1 MVFFKDYTCP
11 SSQLKYL
18 IVGTEGSTVET
29 KFLVQDSFVGR
40 YVDPWPQLRNTLHM
54 RSWTS
59 EYDHKSNKASKAWYL
74 DKPNPQCKNIASTL
88 SNLGR
93 RMILEELCWG
103 DNIVLEG
110 EYHYILGYWEWT
122 EDVLSK
128 NGQSLNNACISDAVF
143 ASFFTYD
150 RNYNII
156 QAFCEAWCP
165 QTNTLLTSIGETSIS
180 LWDLHILGGL
190 PISGVPYE
198 EVIPNST
205 ELTGNF
211 IWPETFKIASLM
223 ASGKRVSLAVPV
235 LASIYHGLNKISN
248 SSQLDHI
255 RVCFPIHYVYG
266 WLAYYL
272 KTHYPLTS
280 GPSLPRMV
288 VYSGEGAAKYFDKD
302 EARKR
307 VHWGE
312 SIVWNATI
320 LSRPHPT
327 YYIDDGKA
335 PELEL
340 AYFMSLRF
348 NYLPLRRGGSFVIEP
363 YSPHRF
369 SRQFGFHQD
378 IPGYLENDIRAE
390 SLDEGLRYWRIC
402 ISRATMSKVTFPPAV
417 TSAKKLYTT
426 QYSSWWERSYGMVLE
441 DNLDVMVEKAGSE
454 FVTLLE
460 DKSQDIEKT
469 LSKVPVLASI
479 YHGLNKISNSSQ
491 LDHIRVCFPIHYV
504 YGWLAYY
511 LKTHYPLT
519 SGPSLP
525 RMVVYSGE
533 GAAKYF
539 DKDEARKRVH
549 RGESIVWNATMLSRP
564 HPTYYIDDGKA
575 PELELA
581 YFMSLRF
588 NYLPLRRGG
597 SFVIEPY
604 SPHRFSCPFGFHQDI
619 PGYLENDIRV
629 ESPDEGL
636 RYWHI
641 CISRATMSKA
651 TFPPAVTSAKKLYT
665 TQYSSWWERSYG
677 MVLEDNL
684 DFMVE
689 KAGSEFVT
697 LLEDKIQ
704 DIEKTLSKVKT
715 PLAPQHQSKKLNSSK
730 VSKKEVVHTS
740 TDKEKC
746 PQFLFSS
753 KRALQETSKT
763 SKDRCWKR
771 QRVEPSGAEVVDLRV
786 VEVQSV
792 DSPSRSMTI
801 QSDKAQSISNIEQE
815 QKTSSTSRGQTL
827 KGLTH
832 NSNGFSRVLPKSNG
846 AMSVFEGKGVVF
858 NHKRK
863 YILGLWEEICGK
875 LSRTSLDN
883 ISSYKNDICEIF
895 KEMSEMNLLDLSP
908 LKSLVDSLFDHATSY
923 DQEHSNFVDKAYAD
937 KKMELISNAKGR
949 LELFKVKRVRRQN
962 MFLLTG
968 NH

>member
-18 IVGTEGSTVET
+18 IVGIEGSVVET

-74 DKPNPQCKNIASTL
+74 EKPNPQRTNIASTL

-93 RMILEELCWG
+93 RMILEELRWG

-110 EYHYILGYWEWT
+110 EYHCIPGYWEWT

-143 ASFFTYD
+143 ASLFTYD
-150 RNYNII
+150 RNSNII
-156 QAFCEAWCP
+156 QAFC
-165 QTNTLLTSIGETSIS
+165 
-180 LWDLHILGGL
+180 GL

-205 ELTGNF
+205 ELTDRKYELAPPRKEKKSRRLSSTHNPTGEIPTEINTWSSNQEMVFSKLGAKHQKYETYLTAFLSCWLCAFVFPSEERNF
-211 IWPETFKIASLM
+211 IRPETFKIASLM

-272 KTHYPLTS
+272 KTHFPLTS
-280 GPSLPRMV
+280 GLSLPRMV

-307 VHWGE
+307 VHRGE
-312 SIVWNATI
+312 SIVWNATM

-402 ISRATMSKVTFPPAV
+402 ISRATMSKSTFPPAV

-469 LSKVPVLASI
+469 LSKV
-479 YHGLNKISNSSQ
+479 
-491 LDHIRVCFPIHYV
+491 
-504 YGWLAYY
+504 
-511 LKTHYPLT
+511 
-519 SGPSLP
+519 
-525 RMVVYSGE
+525 
-533 GAAKYF
+533 
-539 DKDEARKRVH
+539 
-549 RGESIVWNATMLSRP
+549 
-564 HPTYYIDDGKA
+564 
-575 PELELA
+575 
-581 YFMSLRF
+581 
-588 NYLPLRRGG
+588 
-597 SFVIEPY
+597 
-604 SPHRFSCPFGFHQDI
+604 
-619 PGYLENDIRV
+619 
-629 ESPDEGL
+629 
-636 RYWHI
+636 
-641 CISRATMSKA
+641 
-651 TFPPAVTSAKKLYT
+651 
-665 TQYSSWWERSYG
+665 
-677 MVLEDNL
+677 
-684 DFMVE
+684 
-689 KAGSEFVT
+689 
-697 LLEDKIQ
+697 
-704 DIEKTLSKVKT
+704 KTL
-715 PLAPQHQSKKLNSSK
+715 LAPQHQSKKLNSSK
-730 VSKKEVVHTS
+730 LSKKEVVHTS

-753 KRALQETSKT
+753 KRALKETSKT
-763 SKDRCWKR
+763 SNDRCWKR
-771 QRVEPSGAEVVDLRV
+771 QRVEPTGVEVVDLRV
-786 VEVQSV
+786 VEVQTV

-801 QSDKAQSISNIEQE
+801 QSDKVNAAGHPLGLPHEMPQVSDESTAISKPKAQSISNIEQE
-815 QKTSSTSRGQTL
+815 QNTSSTSRGQTL
-827 KGLTH
+827 KGLTP

-875 LSRTSLDN
+875 LSRTYLDN
-883 ISSYKNDICEIF
+883 ISSYKDDICEIF

-923 DQEHSNFVDKAYAD
+923 DQEHSNFVDKAHED
-937 KKMELISNAKGR
+937 KKMELISNAKER
-949 LELFKVKRVRRQN
+949 LELFKVEKGEKAKHVSFNKKSLKKVKRKLATLQREREGLEAVLEVAKKKVEEVQAKILATEDEISSYENMSLLMLEDSLRLEQKRECLEASRQD
-962 MFLLTG
+962 LT
-968 NH
+968 NYKLRLD

>member
-1 MVFFKDYTCP
+1 MVFFKDYTCL

-40 YVDPWPQLRNTLHM
+40 YVDPWPQLRNMLHM

-59 EYDHKSNKASKAWYL
+59 EYDHKSNKASKVWYL
-74 DKPNPQCKNIASTL
+74 EKPNPQRTNIANTI

-93 RMILEELCWG
+93 RMILKELRWG

-110 EYHYILGYWEWT
+110 EYHCIPGYWEWT
-122 EDVLSK
+122 EDVLCK

-143 ASFFTYD
+143 ASLFTYD
-150 RNYNII
+150 RNSNIV

-180 LWDLHILGGL
+180 LWDLHILGEIPTEINTWSSTQEMVFSKLGAKHQK
-190 PISGVPYE
+190 YE
-198 EVIPNST
+198 T
-205 ELTGNF
+205 YLTAFLSCWLCAFVFPSEEGNF

-223 ASGKRVSLAVPV
+223 ASSKR
-235 LASIYHGLNKISN
+235 
-248 SSQLDHI
+248 
-255 RVCFPIHYVYG
+255 
-266 WLAYYL
+266 LAYYL

-288 VYSGEGAAKYFDKD
+288 VYSGKGVAKYFDKD
-302 EARKR
+302 EAKKC
-307 VHWGE
+307 VHRGE
-312 SIVWNATI
+312 NIVWNATM
-320 LSRPHPT
+320 LSKPHPT
-327 YYIDDGKA
+327 YYIDNGKA

-348 NYLPLRRGGSFVIEP
+348 NYLPLKRGGSFVIEP

-402 ISRATMSKVTFPPAV
+402 ISRATMSKATFPPAV

-441 DNLDVMVEKAGSE
+441 DNLDVMVEKVVSE

-460 DKSQDIEKT
+460 DKS
-469 LSKVPVLASI
+469 
-479 YHGLNKISNSSQ
+479 
-491 LDHIRVCFPIHYV
+491 
-504 YGWLAYY
+504 
-511 LKTHYPLT
+511 
-519 SGPSLP
+519 
-525 RMVVYSGE
+525 
-533 GAAKYF
+533 
-539 DKDEARKRVH
+539 
-549 RGESIVWNATMLSRP
+549 
-564 HPTYYIDDGKA
+564 
-575 PELELA
+575 
-581 YFMSLRF
+581 
-588 NYLPLRRGG
+588 
-597 SFVIEPY
+597 
-604 SPHRFSCPFGFHQDI
+604 
-619 PGYLENDIRV
+619 
-629 ESPDEGL
+629 
-636 RYWHI
+636 
-641 CISRATMSKA
+641 
-651 TFPPAVTSAKKLYT
+651 
-665 TQYSSWWERSYG
+665 
-677 MVLEDNL
+677 
-684 DFMVE
+684 
-689 KAGSEFVT
+689 
-697 LLEDKIQ
+697 Q

-715 PLAPQHQSKKLNSSK
+715 PLAPQHQSKKINSSK

-753 KRALQETSKT
+753 KRAFQETSKT

-801 QSDKAQSISNIEQE
+801 QSDKVNATGHPLGSPHEMPQVSDESTAISRPKAQSISNIEQE

-827 KGLTH
+827 KGLTP
-832 NSNGFSRVLPKSNG
+832 NSNEFSRVLPKSNG

-863 YILGLWEEICGK
+863 YILGLWEEIYGK

-883 ISSYKNDICEIF
+883 ISSYKDDICEIF
-895 KEMSEMNLLDLSP
+895 KEMSEMNLLDISP

-923 DQEHSNFVDKAYAD
+923 DQEHSNFVDKAHED
-937 KKMELISNAKGR
+937 KKMELISNAKER
-949 LELFKVKRVRRQN
+949 LELFKVEEGEKAKHVSFNKKSLKKVKRKLATLQGEREGLEIVLEAAKKKVKEVQAKILATEDEISSYEN
-962 MFLLTG
+962 MSLLTLEDSIRLEQKRECLKASRQDLT
-968 NH
+968 NYKLC

>member
-1 MVFFKDYTCP
+1 MVFFKDYTCL

-18 IVGTEGSTVET
+18 IVGIEGSMVET

-74 DKPNPQCKNIASTL
+74 EKPNPQRTNIASTL

-93 RMILEELCWG
+93 RMILEELRWG

-110 EYHYILGYWEWT
+110 EYHCIPGYWEWT

-143 ASFFTYD
+143 ASLFTYD
-150 RNYNII
+150 RNSNII

-205 ELTGNF
+205 ELTGLDDKRERFLPRTCECMFAAFHHLKEKNNGNMRVSFNEWIQFWCKKDRKYELAPPRKEKKSRRLSSTHNPTGEIPIEINTWSSNQEMVFSKLGAKHQKYETYLTAFLSCWLCAFVFPSEEENF
-211 IWPETFKIASLM
+211 IRPETFKIASLM

-307 VHWGE
+307 VHRGK
-312 SIVWNATI
+312 SIVWNATM

-348 NYLPLRRGGSFVIEP
+348 NYLPLRRRGSFVIEP

-402 ISRATMSKVTFPPAV
+402 ISHATMSKATFPPVV

-441 DNLDVMVEKAGSE
+441 DNLDVM
-454 FVTLLE
+454 
-460 DKSQDIEKT
+460 KT
-469 LSKVPVLASI
+469 KV
-479 YHGLNKISNSSQ
+479 KI
-491 LDHIRVCFPIHYV
+491 
-504 YGWLAYY
+504 
-511 LKTHYPLT
+511 
-519 SGPSLP
+519 
-525 RMVVYSGE
+525 
-533 GAAKYF
+533 
-539 DKDEARKRVH
+539 
-549 RGESIVWNATMLSRP
+549 
-564 HPTYYIDDGKA
+564 
-575 PELELA
+575 
-581 YFMSLRF
+581 
-588 NYLPLRRGG
+588 LRRHFKK
-597 SFVIEPY
+597 SR
-604 SPHRFSCPFGFHQDI
+604 HRLLLNI
-619 PGYLENDIRV
+619 
-629 ESPDEGL
+629 
-636 RYWHI
+636 
-641 CISRATMSKA
+641 KA
-651 TFPPAVTSAKKLYT
+651 
-665 TQYSSWWERSYG
+665 RS
-677 MVLEDNL
+677 L
-684 DFMVE
+684 
-689 KAGSEFVT
+689 
-697 LLEDKIQ
+697 
-704 DIEKTLSKVKT
+704 T
-715 PLAPQHQSKKLNSSK
+715 PL
-730 VSKKEVVHTS
+730 
-740 TDKEKC
+740 
-746 PQFLFSS
+746 S

-771 QRVEPSGAEVVDLRV
+771 QRVEPTGAEVVDLRV

-792 DSPSRSMTI
+792 DNPSRSMTI
-801 QSDKAQSISNIEQE
+801 QSDKVNAAGHPLGLPHEMPQVSDESTAISKPKAQSISNIEQE
-815 QKTSSTSRGQTL
+815 QNTSSTSRGQTL
-827 KGLTH
+827 KGLIP

-883 ISSYKNDICEIF
+883 ISSYKDDICEIF

-923 DQEHSNFVDKAYAD
+923 DQEHSNFVDKAHED
-937 KKMELISNAKGR
+937 KKMELISNAKER
-949 LELFKVKRVRRQN
+949 LELFKVIEGEKAKHVSFNKKSLKKVKRKLATLQGEREGLEAVLEVAKKKVEEVQAKILATEDEISSYEN
-962 MFLLTG
+962 MSLLTLEDSLRLEQKRECLEASRQDLT
-968 NH
+968 NYKLRLD